1 MDRYSKSSEGIHQ
14 GSKIAR
20 NSFGSPSSSSSSA
33 AAAHPSSASKIN
45 HSTQTTNEHVR
56 LNNNITTTT
65 TTNPSSNI
73 NKSHHQVYKEGTG
86 TSGDHLRDELS
97 MATKDTAVQQQL
109 QKSQFYQRGL
119 HDPLTT
125 QSSNSNC
132 SSSATRGRGTRGLLS
147 KMESEDDDAAAVATD
162 EDEDIDRKL
171 DPYMYDNVQ
180 YS

>member
-20 NSFGSPSSSSSSA
+20 NSFGSLSSS
-33 AAAHPSSASKIN
+33 HPTSTAN
-45 HSTQTTNEHVR
+45 HSTQTGNEHVR
-56 LNNNITTTT
+56 LNSNTTT
-65 TTNPSSNI
+65 SSNDS
-73 NKSHHQVYKEGTG
+73 SHHANAHRGTNIPNNNN
-86 TSGDHLRDELS
+86 SNNNQRDAQS
-97 MATKDTAVQQQL
+97 MATKDNVVQQQL

-119 HDPLTT
+119 HDPITI
-125 QSSNSNC
+125 SS
-132 SSSATRGRGTRGLLS
+132 TGKKS
-147 KMESEDDDAAAVATD
+147 KVLEDEDDDLAAVATD